1 MNNINIIGNLGR
13 DPESRTT
20 QTGKKVVNF
29 SIAVQDDYNK
39 DTTYWFNVQAWGKTA
54 DFVEAYLTKGRK
66 VAVSGRLTQRKY
78 ETSDGQKREAIEIV
92 ADKVYGLDKP
102 SAEGK
107 SRTTTPAATEPEFD
121 PFADE

>member
-1 MNNINIIGNLGR
+1 M
-13 DPESRTT
+13 
-20 QTGKKVVNF
+20 NF

-78 ETSDGQKREAIEIV
+78 ETKDGQKRDAYEIV

-102 SAEGK
+102 SEEGK
-107 SRTTTPAATEPEFD
+107 SRTAVPAANDDEYD